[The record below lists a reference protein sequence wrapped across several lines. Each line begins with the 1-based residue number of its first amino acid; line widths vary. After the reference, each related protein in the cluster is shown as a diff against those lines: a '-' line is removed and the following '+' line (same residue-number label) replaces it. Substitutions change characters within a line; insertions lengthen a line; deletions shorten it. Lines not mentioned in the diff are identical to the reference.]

1 MKQKENKELF
11 GNAKAF
17 TELKEISVLD
27 IGPLRIGQ
35 VENREAATGM
45 TVLISEEGMRAGLDV
60 RGGGP
65 ASRDS
70 QILNPLMAAQQI
82 HSVVLSG
89 GSAFGLGAANGVMK
103 FLEEK
108 DIGFDTGVAKVPL
121 VVQSDIFD
129 LSVGQANVRPDAE
142 MGYAAAKA
150 AFESPNY
157 RDGNYGAG
165 CGASVGK
172 AGGMETAMKTGV
184 GSYAVQIGDLKLGA
198 IVVLNALGDIY
209 DWKNGRQI
217 AGLLSEDKSELAS
230 TMQTMCR
237 SIEVIDNKFTGNTT
251 IAVIITNAH
260 FEKAQLCKIAGMGHD
275 GYARSINPV
284 HTSADGD
291 SIYAVSVGEVAA
303 DQDLVGALGAQVLS
317 EAIVRAVTS
326 ADKGIGIYRPRDME
340 SVDALITNEPNVT
353 LVTYYADCTP
363 LFFVDTEKRAIG
375 LAHAGWRSTVGR
387 IGEKVIKKMT
397 ALYGTDPKNIKAA
410 VGPAISVCC
419 YEVDE
424 PCAANFLS
432 MTDLSVERFVFSKGG
447 GKYMLDLLEANR
459 QILMSAGVPEESI
472 TLSDL
477 CTNCNSTLLWSHR
490 ATKGHRGTM
499 SAMMCLK

>member
-1 MKQKENKELF
+1 MKQTENKELF

-17 TELKEISVLD
+17 TDLKEISVLD
-27 IGPLRIGQ
+27 IGPPRIGQ

-326 ADKGIGIYRPRDME
+326 ADSAYGLSSAKDLG
-340 SVDALITNEPNVT
+340 
-353 LVTYYADCTP
+353 
-363 LFFVDTEKRAIG
+363 FV
-375 LAHAGWRSTVGR
+375 
-387 IGEKVIKKMT
+387 
-397 ALYGTDPKNIKAA
+397 
-410 VGPAISVCC
+410 
-419 YEVDE
+419 
-424 PCAANFLS
+424 
-432 MTDLSVERFVFSKGG
+432 
-447 GKYMLDLLEANR
+447 
-459 QILMSAGVPEESI
+459 
-472 TLSDL
+472 
-477 CTNCNSTLLWSHR
+477 
-490 ATKGHRGTM
+490 
-499 SAMMCLK
+499 